1 MYRWTSTPLSK
12 VTAGAYLSLID
23 KEVSMARRHEKTMA
37 GRIFEN
43 ILFLEEVFGDMADAD
58 IPDVPVLELAK
69 CFELSHPRTLRATK
83 TRRKSWPLWNSAGE
97 LPNHRS
103 E

>member
-1 MYRWTSTPLSK
+1 M
-12 VTAGAYLSLID
+12 I
-23 KEVSMARRHEKTMA
+23 RRHEKTMT

-43 ILFLEEVFGDMADAD
+43 ILFLEEVFGDKADAD

-69 CFELSHPRTLRATK
+69 CFELSHQGSCAPPEDGKSPGRFGNRA
-83 TRRKSWPLWNSAGE
+83 GD
-97 LPNHRS
+97 LPNHLFRK